1 MALLTDGCSVWADT
15 PMILGIG
22 ARYMDR
28 KARRDN
34 KKVLDTV
41 MRKAKQDMADWIMEI
56 DRMPT
61 EAEILAFQAGYISG
75 MNRGANNES

>member
-1 MALLTDGCSVWADT
+1 MGGCFVWVDT
-15 PMILGIG
+15 PTTSDFGVKS
-22 ARYMDR
+22 MDR

-61 EAEILAFQAGYISG
+61 ETEILAFQAGYISG